1 MTDKNNEKI
10 NKNKEEPGGLRVKPI
25 NNGTVI
31 DHIAGGQALNVLKI
45 LGISGTTGATVSV
58 VMNVES
64 KKLGKKDIVKVE
76 DRELREEEL
85 NRIALIAPAA
95 SINIIRNCKVIEKRP
110 VDLPD
115 EIVGVVRCQN
125 PNCISNTHE
134 PIKSRMLVKAK
145 NPVLLRC
152 LYCEHPLANGI
163 AEYLI

>member
-1 MTDKNNEKI
+1 MTDFSAMTDKNNEKI
-10 NKNKEEPGGLRVKPI
+10 DKNKEEPGGLRVKPI

-85 NRIALIAPAA
+85 NRIALI
-95 SINIIRNCKVIEKRP
+95 P

-152 LYCEHPLANGI
+152 LYCEQPLANGI